1 MKGRAQDA
9 THRSETAVGG
19 RTDRETPFW
28 HPFANMAQ
36 VNREGEIVVVRGEGC
51 EVFDRD
57 GRRYLDAI
65 AGLWYCNV
73 GFGRE
78 SIVAAA
84 ERQMREL
91 PAYSAFGPYANEPAL
106 ELSERISSMA
116 PLEGGKI
123 FLTLGGSDAIDTA
136 AKLVRRYWDAR
147 GKPEKRIIVGRRHA
161 YHGMHAYGT
170 SLAGIPENVEG
181 LGEIVP
187 EVAHVPDDSVE
198 ALAAELERLG
208 PDRVGA
214 FVGEPVI
221 GAGGV
226 IPPPEGY
233 WPRVAELCRE
243 NDVLLIADEVITGWG
258 RLGEWFGCERFGF
271 EPDLITF
278 AKGITSGYLP
288 LAGVIVGQRVQEP
301 FWSADGTWFRHGY
314 TYSGHAAACA
324 AALANLD
331 VIEEED
337 LVGRV
342 SDLEP
347 IWVEKIRSLDR
358 HPLVGEARAIGLLG
372 AVELAPEALETRSDL
387 AEQVV
392 ANLRREGVLTRSLRA
407 KAIQL
412 SPAFVITEGQIDDL
426 VLSLER
432 ALEAVNPVTPD
443 TSQPA
448 RSTTVGPVPNEAE

>member
-1 MKGRAQDA
+1 MSGRTKDA
-9 THRSETAVGG
+9 THGSEIAFGSRAGG
-19 RTDRETPFW
+19 DTSFW

-36 VNREGEIVVVRGEGC
+36 VIREGEIIVVRGEGC
-51 EVFDRD
+51 EVFDSE
-57 GRRYLDAI
+57 GRGYIDAM

-78 SIVAAA
+78 SIIAAA

-91 PAYSAFGPYANEPAL
+91 PAYSAFGPYANKPAL
-106 ELSERISSMA
+106 ELSERVSNMA
-116 PLEGGKI
+116 PLEGAKI
-123 FLTLGGSDAIDTA
+123 FLTSGGSDAIDTA
-136 AKLVRRYWDAR
+136 AKLVRRYWDAK
-147 GKPEKRIIVGRRHA
+147 GKPEKRVLVGRRHA

-170 SLAGIPENVEG
+170 SLAGIPENVKG
-181 LGEIVP
+181 FGEIIP
-187 EVAHVPDDSVE
+187 EVAHVPHDSVE

-233 WPRVAELCRE
+233 WPQVAELCRE

-258 RLGEWFGCERFGF
+258 RLGEWFGFERFGF

-288 LAGVIVGQRVQEP
+288 LGGVIVGQRVQEP

-342 SDLEP
+342 SALEP
-347 IWVEKIRSLDR
+347 IWVEKIRSLAQ
-358 HPLVGEARAIGLLG
+358 HPLVGDARAIGLLG

-387 AEQVV
+387 AEEVV
-392 ANLRREGVLTRSLRA
+392 ANLRREGVLTRSLRGN
-407 KAIQL
+407 AIQL
-412 SPAFVITEGQIDDL
+412 SPSFVITEGQINDL

-432 ALEAVNPVTPD
+432 ALEAVKPVTPD
-443 TSQPA
+443 AAKPA
-448 RSTTVGPVPNEAE
+448 RSTTGP

>member
-1 MKGRAQDA
+1 MD
-9 THRSETAVGG
+9 
-19 RTDRETPFW
+19 
-28 HPFANMAQ
+28 FA
-36 VNREGEIVVVRGEGC
+36 RPG
-51 EVFDRD
+51 
-57 GRRYLDAI
+57 
-65 AGLWYCNV
+65 
-73 GFGRE
+73 
-78 SIVAAA
+78 
-84 ERQMREL
+84 
-91 PAYSAFGPYANEPAL
+91 
-106 ELSERISSMA
+106 
-116 PLEGGKI
+116 
-123 FLTLGGSDAIDTA
+123 
-136 AKLVRRYWDAR
+136 
-147 GKPEKRIIVGRRHA
+147 
-161 YHGMHAYGT
+161 
-170 SLAGIPENVEG
+170 LAGIPENVKG
-181 LGEIVP
+181 FGEIVP

-233 WPRVAELCRE
+233 WPQVAELCRE

-258 RLGEWFGCERFGF
+258 RLGELFGCERFGF

-288 LAGVIVGQRVQEP
+288 LGGVIVGQRVQEP

-342 SDLEP
+342 SALEP
-347 IWVEKIRSLDR
+347 IWVEKIRSLAQ
-358 HPLVGEARAIGLLG
+358 HPLVGDARAIGLLG

-387 AEQVV
+387 AEEVV
-392 ANLRREGVLTRSLRA
+392 ANLRREGVLTRSLRGN
-407 KAIQL
+407 AIQL
-412 SPAFVITEGQIDDL
+412 SPSFVITEGQINDL

-432 ALEAVNPVTPD
+432 ALEAVKPVTPD
-443 TSQPA
+443 AAKPA
-448 RSTTVGPVPNEAE
+448 RSTTGP